1 MFCALGNN
9 KMACQQQLLDD
20 ARAAYHRLMTG
31 KSVREVRDQNG
42 ETVTYT
48 VANAAKL
55 AAYIAQLEA
64 ECAKANGRGRIGP
77 LGMIF

>member
-1 MFCALGNN
+1 
-9 KMACQQQLLDD
+9 
-20 ARAAYHRLMTG
+20 MTG

-64 ECAKANGRGRIGP
+64 ECAKANGRGHIGP

>member
-1 MFCALGNN
+1 
-9 KMACQQQLLDD
+9 MACQPQELAE
-20 ARAAYHRLMTG
+20 ARAAYHRLMMG

-55 AAYIAQLEA
+55 LSYIRQLEA
-64 ECAKANGRGRIGP
+64 ACGQTGGTGSAFGF
-77 LGMIF
+77 IF